1 MVPWRERGLSRRLR
15 PEDLQVTDHRY
26 GVTLALVR
34 CRACGF
40 IFADDEEIEELTLLY
55 EQLSD
60 PEYEASAEARRL
72 QMRWLL
78 RTVRRVHPGVR
89 TLLDIGAATGLLV
102 EEAQAQ
108 GLEAVGVEPGVRFVE
123 AALRQRGIQL
133 VHGVFPHPS
142 LAGRRFD
149 LVFLVDV
156 IEHVAEPVDLLRHCA
171 GALAP
176 RGLVVVVTPDVA
188 SLAARLLGR
197 RWWHYRLAHVGY
209 FDRQSL
215 TRAAAAVGLRHLR
228 WFSARWFFPVHY
240 LAKRAAEYLPVA
252 GLNRLAARV
261 PPLAWLY
268 HQVIPL
274 SLHDSFVVL
283 LAGPAPGDAASAPGI
298 PRPG

>member
-1 MVPWRERGLSRRLR
+1 MPDTAVTCRVCDSTDLVPWRERGLSRRLR

-123 AALRQRGIQL
+123 AALCRRGIQL

-197 RWWHYRLAHVGY
+197 RWWHYH
-209 FDRQSL
+209 SPM
-215 TRAAAAVGLRHLR
+215 
-228 WFSARWFFPVHY
+228 SATSTGNLSP
-240 LAKRAAEYLPVA
+240 
-252 GLNRLAARV
+252 V
-261 PPLAWLY
+261 PPPRSGFA
-268 HQVIPL
+268 I
-274 SLHDSFVVL
+274 S
-283 LAGPAPGDAASAPGI
+283 AGSPPAGSSRSITSRSAPRSTSLL
-298 PRPG
+298 PASTAWPPACRRSPGSTTR